1 MNYILKSD
9 LNTVIDKKITIG
21 TVIAIYIIVILI
33 TNKKLNNSKLGGIN
47 LWHVLLYLEIYIM
60 ERDL

>member
-33 TNKKLNNSKLGGIN
+33 TNKKLNNI
-47 LWHVLLYLEIYIM
+47 
-60 ERDL
+60 